1 MRAKHKPS
9 NHKSKSG
16 SLCMAPL
23 TFSKA
28 LIWGFCFQF
37 RENWAKMKLNK
48 SRRQERQPGSKWSMQ
63 IYILI
68 YARLSRELLTTLG
81 SVQRKRPFWQ
91 FWFCAEKENFW
102 QQWILCR
109 GRELSDNCGF
119 CAEEKNCLTTVG
131 SVQRVLT
138 FCVYHIPPGEDW
150 NYNVQDKEDTA
161 LRICLQVVPGRYRD
175 GTGSHVHHNKHK
187 TKQLV
192 S

>member
-1 MRAKHKPS
+1 MQRKRTS
-9 NHKSKSG
+9 DNS
-16 SLCMAPL
+16 
-23 TFSKA
+23 
-28 LIWGFCFQF
+28 GFCAEE
-37 RENWAKMKLNK
+37 ENF
-48 SRRQERQPGSKWSMQ
+48 
-63 IYILI
+63 
-68 YARLSRELLTTLG
+68 LTTVG
-81 SVQRKRPFWQ
+81 SVQRKRTVGQLWV
-91 FWFCAEKENFW
+91 
-102 QQWILCR
+102 LCR
-109 GRELSDNCGF
+109 GKEVSDNCGF

-131 SVQRVLT
+131 SMQRVLT